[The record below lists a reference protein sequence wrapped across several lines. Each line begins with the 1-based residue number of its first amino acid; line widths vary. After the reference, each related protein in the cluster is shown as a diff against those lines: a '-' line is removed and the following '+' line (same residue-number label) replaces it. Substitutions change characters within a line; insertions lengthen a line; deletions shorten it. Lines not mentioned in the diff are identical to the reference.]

1 MQKSFLPYV
10 IFAIC
15 ILFLISCSQKDEI
28 IIYELTQEQKNVL
41 KNIPQPSII
50 AHRGT
55 CYWAPEGTEAAMRWA
70 RNAGATYLEC
80 DLQRTKDGYLVL
92 FHDLRLTRTS
102 DIDSKYPERK
112 NVAISD
118 LTLEE
123 LFKLDMGSW
132 FNYTYP
138 SNARSSFSKLD
149 ILTLEDLTMIA
160 EGYRIQRDTFQKRI
174 YKKINGRIITLYE
187 PDPADNGN
195 RPGIYTETK
204 EPDLYPGIE
213 LDLKKELERLGW
225 YADNVSNLKSIK
237 TKPGHIY
244 IANTPARIVV
254 QTFSQASLKKLRQ
267 SFPRLIPM
275 CYLIGIAA
283 KDNVNKETYEK
294 WINFAIE
301 QGAVIIGPSIYEKD
315 GLLGDL
321 LKPWMYDHI
330 KEKGLLIHAYTFKN
344 REQIINYLDM
354 ADGFFTNEADDLLSF
369 LLKLGKQPLNNS
381 NDYIDG
387 LHILDA
393 LGY

>member
-1 MQKSFLPYV
+1 MQKSFFLFV
-10 IFAIC
+10 LSAIY
-15 ILFLISCSQKDEI
+15 ILFLVSCSKDEI

-41 KNIPQPSII
+41 NSIPQPSII

-55 CYWAPEGTEAAMRWA
+55 CYLAPEETEAAMRWA

-102 DIDSKYPERK
+102 DIALKYPERK

-149 ILTLEDLTMIA
+149 ILTLEDVIMIA

-174 YKKINGRIITLYE
+174 YKKINERVVTLYE

-213 LDLKKELERLGW
+213 QDLKKELERLGW
-225 YADNVSNLKSIK
+225 YADNISNLKPIK
-237 TKPGHIY
+237 TTPGGIY
-244 IANTPARIVV
+244 IANTPARVVV
-254 QTFSQASLKKLRQ
+254 QTFSQASLKNLRQ
-267 SFPRLIPM
+267 SFSRLIPM
-275 CYLIGIAA
+275 CYLVGIAT
-283 KDNVNKETYEK
+283 KENINKETYEK

-321 LKPWMYDHI
+321 LKPWMHDLI

-344 REQIINYLDM
+344 REQIINYFDM
-354 ADGFFTNEADDLLSF
+354 ADGFFTNKADDLLSF
-369 LLKLGKQPLNNS
+369 LLKSGKQPLNHS

-387 LHILDA
+387 FHILDA